1 MSSTKTI
8 HSFKVNQA
16 ESLLAQKKRVK
27 MKGKKSKRKHKKV
40 RKKDKKRSSK
50 IAK

>member
-8 HSFKVNQA
+8 HSSKVNQA
-16 ESLLAQKKRVK
+16 ESLLAQKKM
-27 MKGKKSKRKHKKV
+27 MKKIRKQSKRKAKKV